1 MTYLDTAI
9 EIIKKIESEGYEAY
23 IVGGFVRDYI
33 LNIPS
38 NDIDITTSALPD
50 QLKNIFKKVVPTGI
64 KFEGVTIIE
73 NGYTFEVTTFRK
85 DISYYDHRHPNIA
98 YASTLA
104 EDLSRRD
111 FTINAMAID
120 KDFNIIDMYNGKRDL
135 ENKVLRAVGK
145 PSLRFNEDALR
156 ILRGYYFASKLNFEI
171 DPETI
176 SGMDL
181 NAEYLN
187 FVSGERV
194 TRELDKLF
202 KQEHQ
207 HKGIFYLVAS
217 KAIDY
222 LPSLKQALFK
232 VYNIDHNI
240 SFIELL
246 CLGFYLEGPTN
257 RYSLTRAESRQIN
270 TVINLI
276 DKDIDN
282 LDLFNTRDEDLLIAN
297 DIKKIL
303 NMNYSKDILL
313 DKSKLVIKNVKELD
327 IKPKDIIA
335 LGYKDN
341 EISIK
346 FNEAL
351 KSVLDKKV
359 LNKKDE
365 ILNELNKKV
374 V

>member
-135 ENKVLRAVGK
+135 ENKVL
-145 PSLRFNEDALR
+145 
-156 ILRGYYFASKLNFEI
+156 
-171 DPETI
+171 
-176 SGMDL
+176 
-181 NAEYLN
+181 
-187 FVSGERV
+187 
-194 TRELDKLF
+194 
-202 KQEHQ
+202 
-207 HKGIFYLVAS
+207 IF
-217 KAIDY
+217 I
-222 LPSLKQALFK
+222 
-232 VYNIDHNI
+232 
-240 SFIELL
+240 
-246 CLGFYLEGPTN
+246 
-257 RYSLTRAESRQIN
+257 
-270 TVINLI
+270 
-276 DKDIDN
+276 
-282 LDLFNTRDEDLLIAN
+282 
-297 DIKKIL
+297 
-303 NMNYSKDILL
+303 
-313 DKSKLVIKNVKELD
+313 
-327 IKPKDIIA
+327 
-335 LGYKDN
+335 
-341 EISIK
+341 
-346 FNEAL
+346 
-351 KSVLDKKV
+351 
-359 LNKKDE
+359 
-365 ILNELNKKV
+365 
-374 V
+374 